1 MKYQP
6 GAVDI
11 KGLSLFN
18 HKGQEVSILEQS
30 LDLNIFSS
38 FNTISP

>member
-6 GAVDI
+6 GAVDL

-30 LDLNIFSS
+30 LELNSNPLQFS
-38 FNTISP
+38 